1 MKSENYF
8 IKKLEEQLSDSENIK
23 LFREMKDGK
32 NNQELILL
40 RNLNLV
46 KIVVENYDTRY
57 DKDELFQIGVL
68 ELMDSINKFDCD
80 KRKSFTRYAIK
91 NIKKRIAEVLNN
103 LPNNELVVN
112 YGHITDID
120 DEFITDIDTNVEE
133 DYEKKELRVQVR
145 DYVNSL
151 SQIPRECIKMYFGF
165 YGKQYSFEEIAL
177 IFNMPRNS
185 IKRIIVRE
193 LMTIRRLISTKKI
206 DKVINSIQKR
216 K

>member
-1 MKSENYF
+1 M
-8 IKKLEEQLSDSENIK
+8 
-23 LFREMKDGK
+23 
-32 NNQELILL
+32 
-40 RNLNLV
+40 
-46 KIVVENYDTRY
+46 
-57 DKDELFQIGVL
+57 
-68 ELMDSINKFDCD
+68 
-80 KRKSFTRYAIK
+80 
-91 NIKKRIAEVLNN
+91 LNN
-103 LPNNELVVN
+103 LPNNELLVN

-120 DEFITDIDTNVEE
+120 DEFITDIDTNIEE
-133 DYEKKELRVQVR
+133 EYEKKELRVQVR

-151 SQIPRECIKMYFGF
+151 PQIPRECIKMYFGF